1 MHYSISGQEIQ
12 RLLEADWKTPGGAIH
27 VCDDLTLAEAERS
40 QLFRN
45 ARLVLHTL
53 AVSGGTKATAGG
65 NLNRKFVGELLEQ
78 LDLAPATIEEIR
90 AVNKVINEFDVWPLH
105 ITRVVLELAGLVRR
119 HSGKFQVIQ
128 KRRDLMDDEHA
139 GALYNLLFLTVFRKL
154 NLAYLDS
161 MSDVPSIQQTMAVSL
176 FMVSR
181 LTSEWVALEDIAEDL
196 FLAQVREQMPYYLH
210 FDSTPHLANSR
221 VIRPLVYLGLVEQRR
236 LEGRWGRTELRKT
249 ELFDRVLQFNVDV
262 TVIPDPPL
270 SGGRWM

>member
-27 VCDDLTLAEAERS
+27 VCNDLTLAEAERS

-45 ARLVLHTL
+45 ARLVLHAL
-53 AVSGGTKATAGG
+53 AESGGTKATAGG
-65 NLNRKFVGELLEQ
+65 NLNRKFVGEMLEQ

-105 ITRVVLELAGLVRR
+105 ITRVVLELAGLIRR

-128 KRRDLMDDEHA
+128 KRRDLMNDEHA

-161 MSDVPSIQQTMAVSL
+161 MSDVPSIEQTMAVSL

-181 LTSEWVALEDIAEDL
+181 LTSEWVALEDIAEVTFCRL
-196 FLAQVREQMPYYLH
+196 CMA
-210 FDSTPHLANSR
+210 
-221 VIRPLVYLGLVEQRR
+221 LGGGVSGRR
-236 LEGRWGRTELRKT
+236 AGGGARAEPERSPQLGA
-249 ELFDRVLQFNVDV
+249 
-262 TVIPDPPL
+262 
-270 SGGRWM
+270 SGGEGAQRNGVHISLCW